1 MKTAGEALGII
12 LGSPSAIKTSSQA
25 KQLHA
30 QILKLHG
37 NTKYF
42 PHSSAI
48 VLSIYANFKLLQ
60 DCLSL
65 FTTFRSPPP
74 SKAWKS
80 IIRCCASNGNF
91 EESVAFFKKMRAA
104 GKCPD
109 RNVFPSLLKTS
120 AHFGDLRFGEAVH
133 GCVIRLGLDSDLFTG
148 NALMNMYVKLE
159 SLDARNV
166 FDGCSQPKGSFGFDK
181 YLRKTEL
188 SVGYMQDSKEMF
200 EGFDEKIDRSKENAS
215 NQLAHFSDGSSHTNL
230 DSERRLMIVDHT
242 AILNDNVKNKVDYSD
257 GEIVVADSLVERRKK
272 NSVCKVFEIMPV
284 RDIVSWNTVI
294 GGHAQNGMYEEA
306 LSTVRDMGRGDLKPD
321 SYTLSTILPI
331 FAKYVDVVKGKE
343 IHGYAVR
350 HGHDKD
356 LFISSSL
363 IDMYAN
369 CMHLDDSYKV
379 FSLSP
384 TKDGVS
390 WNSIIAVCVQNGR
403 FDDGLKYFR
412 EMLKADVEP
421 VAFSFSSI
429 MPSCANLTTLC
440 LGKQLHGYI
449 LRRGFDDNIFV
460 ASSLMDMYAKCGN
473 IRIARWIF
481 DKMEFQDTV
490 SWTSI
495 IMAYASHGHARDA
508 ISFFTKMEIE
518 GIKPNSGSFLAV
530 LTACSHGGLVDEARK
545 LFKTMTQ
552 NYAIPPGLE
561 HYTAVSDLLGR
572 AGRLDEAYEFIYNMH
587 IEPTEAIW
595 SSLLSACRVH
605 KNVELAE
612 RAAKE
617 IFRIDPDSVSAYVL
631 LSNVYVV
638 AGRWKDAAKLR
649 NTMRKKGVKKKAAC
663 SWIEVKNKV
672 HVFGSGDE
680 NHPDYLKINQAL
692 QDIMERMQLEGY
704 MPDTNTV
711 LHDVDEEQK
720 IHMLSAHSERL
731 AIVFGITNSPD
742 GTTIRVTKNLRV
754 CVDCHTVTK
763 FMSKILNREIIVR
776 DLVRFHHFKD
786 GECSCGDY
794 W

>member
-369 CMHLDDSYKV
+369 CIHLDDSYKV

-429 MPSCANLTTLC
+429 MPACANLTTLC

-612 RAAKE
+612 RVAKE

-680 NHPDYLKINQAL
+680 NHPDYPKINQAL
-692 QDIMERMQLEGY
+692 QDIMGRMQLEGY

-731 AIVFGITNSPD
+731 AIVFGIINSPD